1 MGMIG
6 WRALSRALAVLT
18 LLAGLLAMHGLAT
31 EHHAPRHASSTHDR
45 DAALAAGQ
53 TAVVAVHHAAEG
65 FASALV
71 TASERLREL
80 SAADCGSV
88 CPAPSPTT
96 ALCLAV
102 LSGFALV
109 LHLARTRPRDLPARR
124 RGPTP
129 HTRPTCVVVPRR
141 RDPVAE
147 LCISRT

>member
-1 MGMIG
+1 MGMSG
-6 WRALSRALAVLT
+6 RRTLSRALAVLVV
-18 LLAGLLAMHGLAT
+18 LAGLLAMHALAT
-31 EHHAPRHASSTHDR
+31 EHHVSSTHDR
-45 DAALAAGQ
+45 GADLAAGQ
-53 TAVVAVHHAAEG
+53 TTAVAVHHAAEG
-65 FASALV
+65 LASALV
-71 TASERLREL
+71 TAPERPLEL
-80 SAADCGSV
+80 SAANCDPA
-88 CPAPSPTT
+88 CPASSPTT

-129 HTRPTCVVVPRR
+129 RTRPTRVAVPRR